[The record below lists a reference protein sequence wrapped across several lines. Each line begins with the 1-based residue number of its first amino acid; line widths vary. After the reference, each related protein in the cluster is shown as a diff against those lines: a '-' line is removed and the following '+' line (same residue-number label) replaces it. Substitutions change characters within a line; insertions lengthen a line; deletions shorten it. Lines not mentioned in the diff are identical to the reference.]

1 MFHSECE
8 KHAKV
13 VKERVHNKLE
23 THAKKN
29 DRIDGTKAICKPKQP
44 TAKTSRKRRSVARNR
59 REIDEKDEPV
69 EDEEDSLGF
78 LIELEAVIHE
88 IVMEGDNNST
98 GMIISKII

>member
-13 VKERVHNKLE
+13 VKETIHKKLE

-59 REIDEKDEPV
+59 REIDEKDEL
-69 EDEEDSLGF
+69 EEEEDFLGF
-78 LIELEAVIHE
+78 LIELEAVVEHY
-88 IVMEGDNNST
+88 VTEGGNNST

>member
-8 KHAKV
+8 RHAKV
-13 VKERVHNKLE
+13 VKKRWNDKLE

-44 TAKTSRKRRSVARNR
+44 TATTSRQRRSVARNR
-59 REIDEKDEPV
+59 RE
-69 EDEEDSLGF
+69 EDEDEVDEEEDFLGF